1 MLEKAETLLRHY
13 FGYQSLRSGQQEAI
27 QSVVTNQLD
36 TACIMPTGGGKSICY
51 QIPAL
56 LFAGTTLVISPLIS
70 LMKDQVDALNQ
81 AGIKATYINSSLD
94 IDRIN
99 ERLSILKQGG
109 YTLFYVT
116 PERLSSPDFIRVVS
130 EIHIPLVAIDEAHCI
145 SQWGHDFR
153 PSYRHI
159 KEFLSSL
166 SNRPIVL
173 ALTATATPEVHE
185 DICAQLGI
193 RKENTIFT
201 GFSRD
206 NLTFKILK
214 GENKEHFIESYILK
228 NRSEAGIIYTTTR
241 REAER
246 ISRKI
251 FKKGI
256 AAGCYHGG
264 MNDEERERQ
273 QDLFLND
280 ELSVMVATSAFGMGI
295 DKSNIRYCIHYQ
307 IPKSMESYY
316 QEAGRAGRDGLAS
329 ECILLFSPQDIRLQ
343 RFLIEQS
350 IEDEEIKAQDMKKLR
365 QMVDFCHTEDCL
377 EQFILSYFGEEQTV
391 SCGRCGNCLDT
402 RKMSDVTK
410 EAQMVLSCIIRMGE
424 RFGKTMVA
432 QVLSGSKN
440 KKVMDNGFQQL
451 STYGILKQRSV
462 SEISDFIEFLIAD
475 QYIQMSE
482 GTFPILFVTN
492 KGRTV
497 LLGQEKVTRK
507 EKMNTVQIVKDDQL
521 FEHLRT
527 VRKKIAQEQGVPPFI
542 VFSDETLK
550 DMCTKIPLTE
560 DELMNVKGVGEQKRK
575 KYGDLFLKELKAY
588 KSKNKG
594 KITNELE

>member
-1 MLEKAETLLRHY
+1 MLEKAETLLQQY
-13 FGYQSLRSGQQEAI
+13 FGYQSLRSGQQDAI

-36 TACIMPTGGGKSICY
+36 TVCIMPTGGGKSICY

-56 LFAGTTLVISPLIS
+56 LFGGTTLVISPLIS

-81 AGIKATYINSSLD
+81 SGIKASYINSSLD
-94 IDRIN
+94 DNRIN
-99 ERLSILKQGG
+99 ERLSIFKQGG

-159 KEFLSSL
+159 KEFLSLL
-166 SNRPIVL
+166 SNRPVVL

-193 RKENTIFT
+193 QKENTIFT

-246 ISRKI
+246 ISGK
-251 FKKGI
+251 FLKKGI

-264 MNDEERERQ
+264 MNDKERERQ

-280 ELSVMVATSAFGMGI
+280 ELNVMVATSAFGMGI

-391 SCGRCGNCLDT
+391 KCGRCGNCLDT

-440 KKVMDNGFQQL
+440 KKVMDNGFQHL

-482 GTFPILFVTN
+482 GTYPILFVTN

-497 LLGQEKVTRK
+497 LLGQEKVMRK

-521 FEHLRT
+521 FELLRT
-527 VRKKIAQEQGVPPFI
+527 LRKKIAQEQGVPPFI

-560 DELMNVKGVGEQKRK
+560 DELMNVKGVGEQKRE
-575 KYGDLFLKELKAY
+575 KYGAMFLQELKAY
-588 KSKNKG
+588 KTKNQG
-594 KITNELE
+594 RIIN